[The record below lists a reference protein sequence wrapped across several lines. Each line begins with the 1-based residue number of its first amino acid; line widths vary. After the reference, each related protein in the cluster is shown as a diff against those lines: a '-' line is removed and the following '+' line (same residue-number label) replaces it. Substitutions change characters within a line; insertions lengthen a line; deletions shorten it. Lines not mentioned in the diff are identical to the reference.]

1 MEQSIYEV
9 LTFGTKPMITNVIQ
23 RTDPDGKIWS
33 IPIDP
38 ANSDYQRYLE
48 HLTENPTEDVE

>member
-1 MEQSIYEV
+1 MEQTIYEV
-9 LTFGTKPMITNVIQ
+9 LTFGTEPMITNVIQ

-38 ANSDYQRYLE
+38 ANSDYQEYLKYLE
-48 HLTENPTEDVE
+48 DNEE